1 MDKEEQQR
9 PLDDEN
15 HNNSEDKNTLS
26 ANDDNIT
33 LEISSD
39 NLRIKGI
46 SSTVA
51 GDLLFGKTGSNT
63 GYNRLAI
70 GSYDSTNSVGQI
82 LQVGASNSV
91 TWSNTIDGGTF
102 S

>member
-1 MDKEEQQR
+1 M
-9 PLDDEN
+9 LD
-15 HNNSEDKNTLS
+15 
-26 ANDDNIT
+26 
-33 LEISSD
+33 
-39 NLRIKGI
+39 LRIKGI
-46 SSTVA
+46 TSTVA

-82 LQVGASNSV
+82 LQVGASNTV